1 MDDAQHVAKIA
12 QYGGASTAFFCGLSA
27 NQFATWGGLLIGLLG
42 LLVNFVFQL
51 RRDQRD
57 AERLRHEIGGKGDDA

>member
-1 MDDAQHVAKIA
+1 MDDAQHIAKIA

-42 LLVNFVFQL
+42 LLVNFVFQI
-51 RRDQRD
+51 RRDRRD
-57 AERLRHEIGGKGDDA
+57 AERLRREIGVGSDES